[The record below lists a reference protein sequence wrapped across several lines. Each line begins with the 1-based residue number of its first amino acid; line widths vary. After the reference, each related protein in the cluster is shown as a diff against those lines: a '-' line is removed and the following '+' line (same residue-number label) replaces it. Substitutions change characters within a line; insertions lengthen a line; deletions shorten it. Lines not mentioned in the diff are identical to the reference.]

1 MNYEQLKYTELANE
15 FTKLHGKNITPEAL
29 MYRVKKKGLTKA
41 QAVKLPLDERGKSSR
56 GKKLRVGRRPR
67 KERSAGL
74 TYCYLHI
81 DVAGTGALPVV
92 RYVGKGQEGRCLAF
106 KERETA
112 HSDWMQAWH
121 VGGKDC
127 KIEMGVAPSKLR
139 DLSWIDCSKRQKI
152 IVSSSPFENAKRE
165 EPRLINRY
173 NTDAHD
179 LFNLMLFTSDQRS
192 ISKGFQG
199 RPSRKKQIA
208 A

>member
-1 MNYEQLKYTELANE
+1 MNFENLKYTELATE
-15 FTKLHGKNITPEAL
+15 FKKIHGKKISPEAL
-29 MYRVKKKGLTKA
+29 MYRVKKKGLSKTE
-41 QAVKLPLDERGKSSR
+41 AVNLPPDTRGKTSKT
-56 GKKLRVGRRPR
+56 KKLRVGRRPR
-67 KERSAGL
+67 KERCSGL

-81 DVAGTGALPVV
+81 DVAGTGAPPVV

-112 HSDWMQAWH
+112 HTDWLHAWF
-121 VGGKDC
+121 VGGENC

-152 IVSSSPFENAKRE
+152 IVTSSPFQNAVRE
-165 EPRLINRY
+165 EARLVNRY
-173 NTDAHD
+173 NTDEHN
-179 LFNLMLFTSDQRS
+179 LFNIILFKLDNRS
-192 ISKGFQG
+192 VSKVFQG

>member
-41 QAVKLPLDERGKSSR
+41 QAVKLPLDERGKTSKT
-56 GKKLRVGRRPR
+56 KKLRVGRRPR
-67 KERSAGL
+67 KERCAGL

-81 DVAGTGALPVV
+81 DVAGTGAPPVV
-92 RYVGKGQEGRCLAF
+92 RYVGKGQGGRCLHF
-106 KERETA
+106 QDREKL
-112 HSDWMQAWH
+112 HSDWMHAWH
-121 VGGKDC
+121 IDVEHGK
-127 KIEMGVAPSKLR
+127 IVMNVAPSKLR

-152 IVSSSPFENAKRE
+152 IVTSNPFENAKRE
-165 EPRLINRY
+165 EPRLINLY
-173 NTDAHD
+173 NTEDHA
-179 LFNLMLFTSDQRS
+179 LFNVILFITDTRS

-199 RPSRKKQIA
+199 RPSRKKQTA

>member
-1 MNYEQLKYTELANE
+1 MNYEKLKYIELAAE
-15 FTKLHGKNITPEAL
+15 FVKLHGKKITPEAL
-29 MYRVKKKGLTKA
+29 MYRVKKKGLSKTL
-41 QAVKLPLDERGKSSR
+41 AVQLQLDERGKSSR
-56 GKKLRVGRRPR
+56 RKKLRVGRRPR

-81 DVAGTGALPVV
+81 DVAGTGAPPVV
-92 RYVGKGQEGRCLAF
+92 RYVGKGQEGRLLAF

-112 HSDWMQAWH
+112 HSDWLHAWF
-121 VGGKDC
+121 VGGKSC

-165 EPRLINRY
+165 EARLVNRY
-173 NTDAHD
+173 NTAEHN
-179 LFNLMLFTSDQRS
+179 LFNIVLFKLDNRS

>member
-56 GKKLRVGRRPR
+56 RKKLRVGRRPR

-81 DVAGTGALPVV
+81 DVAGTGAPPVV
-92 RYVGKGQEGRCLAF
+92 RYVGKGKEGRCLTF
-106 KERETA
+106 NKREKL
-112 HSDWMQAWH
+112 HSDWIHAWFTD
-121 VGGKDC
+121 VDFGA
-127 KIEMGVAPSKLR
+127 IEMGVAPSKLR

-152 IVSSSPFENAKRE
+152 IVSSNPFENAERE
-165 EPRLINRY
+165 EARLINRY

-179 LFNLMLFTSDQRS
+179 LFNRMLFTSDQRS